1 MLGRRKLE
9 AEHLFSSR
17 AMTMGTGCYNIIPEG
32 ESHCVWMDAG
42 FINYKL
48 CDSNFDCDSCP
59 FDWVAKNRQQALAGR
74 PTAPS
79 GRLAAPD
86 ESAETILDQM
96 MVQWLKPLKD
106 AALPN
111 DRLYFRNH
119 LWLQRMNDGQC
130 KVGID
135 GCLALLLN
143 PLTGAVVINTPVRI
157 QKDSPFAWLI
167 RDHETFSLHSSMA
180 GVVTATNTAVAA
192 RPSTLTADPYDQGWL
207 MMLTPRDGEGDC
219 AGAYCADA
227 FHRHL
232 QNDIARLE
240 SLLNSRRGKLRR
252 EIGASRFDGGVRV
265 ETIEQ
270 FLGKQCYL
278 RLLLT
283 LLRPHVR

>member
-1 MLGRRKLE
+1 
-9 AEHLFSSR
+9 
-17 AMTMGTGCYNIIPEG
+17 MGTGSYNIIPEG

-59 FDWVAKNRQQALAGR
+59 FDLVTKHRQQGLGGR
-74 PTAPS
+74 RTAQS
-79 GRLAAPD
+79 GRVAGAD
-86 ESAETILDQM
+86 ESPETILEQM
-96 MVQWLKPLKD
+96 IVEWLKPLKD

-119 LWLQRMNDGQC
+119 LWLQRMDDGQC

-135 GCLALLLN
+135 GYLAQLLS

-180 GVVTATNTAVAA
+180 GAVTATNTAVAA
-192 RPSTLTADPYDQGWL
+192 RPSTLTADPYNHGWL
-207 MMLTPRDGEGDC
+207 MMLTPRDGEVES
-219 AGAYCADA
+219 AGAYGSDP
-227 FHRHL
+227 FHPYL

-270 FLGKQCYL
+270 FLGKKCYL